1 MDGTVQTTQV
11 ELKGEIV
18 YIPEVDKTLTKD
30 GYSADAKVTGDR
42 LNTLAEQ
49 MGNLSTPNASLVS
62 YDNTNTDIDS
72 VTVQGA
78 ITELN
83 EKIGDGVSEE
93 KLAEINNALAYFDQ
107 NMVTKNGSSMI
118 NGTLM
123 LRKAD
128 NGYGSIMKNN
138 STDADYGTQL
148 ADLSKSGK
156 NAKITVNALSNLLTF
171 TDADGEIRNIH
182 HEGNKRFG
190 TYVGDGKA
198 SSGVDTKSIGRFII
212 IYGDYDLA
220 FVTPKG
226 ALTVKLTDGSIE
238 WLDGSTMYCINGFV
252 CIVNNKA
259 AERFSRNGDVYYYQ
273 AI

>member
-42 LNTLAEQ
+42 LDTLAEQ

-62 YDNTNTDIDS
+62 YNNTNTDIES

-83 EKIGDGVSEE
+83 GKIGDGVSEE
-93 KLAEINNALAYFDQ
+93 KLVEIDNALTYFDQ

-123 LRKAD
+123 LRNAD

-182 HEGNKRFG
+182 HEGNKRFV
-190 TYVGDGKA
+190 TYIGNG
-198 SSGVDTKSIGRFII
+198 SIGYSFDTKSIGRFII
-212 IYGDYDLA
+212 MYGDDDLA

-226 ALTVKLTDGSIE
+226 ALTIKLTDGSIK
-238 WLDGSTMYCINGFV
+238 WLDGSIMYYVNGMVHFV
-252 CIVNNKA
+252 GPEA
-259 AERFSRNGDVYYYQ
+259 GERFNINGDVYYIQ